1 MSSANSSA
9 DEAEYEVD
17 RIVDDRVEDNEKQ
30 YLIRWKGFTAE
41 DDTWEPVTNLDCPEI
56 IDAYEEAKRKK
67 KEAKKAK
74 RNDMSKIEPKIE
86 NPPKKK
92 KKEDDSGPKGFARG
106 LNPEKIIGATDETGS
121 LMFLMKWENAEIADL
136 VPSKEANVKCPQ
148 VVIQFYEERLT
159 WHSTCFNE

>member
-9 DEAEYEVD
+9 DEPEYEVD

>member
-1 MSSANSSA
+1 MSSQNSSA

-56 IDAYEEAKRKK
+56 IEGYEENKRKK
-67 KEAKKAK
+67 KELKKQRKSDANTIK
-74 RNDMSKIEPKIE
+74 QE
-86 NPPKKK
+86 NAPVKKK
-92 KKEDDSGPKGFARG
+92 KKDDDNEPKGFARG
-106 LNPEKIIGATDETGS
+106 LNPEKIIGATDETGQ
-121 LMFLMKWENAEIADL
+121 LMFLMKWENAELADL

-148 VVIQFYEERLT
+148 IVIQFYEERLT
-159 WHSTCFNE
+159 WHSSCYNE